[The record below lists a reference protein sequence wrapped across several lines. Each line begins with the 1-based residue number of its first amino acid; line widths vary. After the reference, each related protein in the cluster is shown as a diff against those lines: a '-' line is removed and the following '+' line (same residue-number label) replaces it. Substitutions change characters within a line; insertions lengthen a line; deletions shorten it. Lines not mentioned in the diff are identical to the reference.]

1 MPVIKLSSVGQGG
14 GADLDEVFEVDDELF
29 GRLRETVD
37 AQDDLTMPEAFR
49 RGLQHVVDQ
58 GPLGGGGQQ

>member
-14 GADLDEVFEVDDELF
+14 PTLDEVFEVDDDLF
-29 GRLRETVD
+29 GRLVQTVD

-49 RGLQHVVDQ
+49 RGIQAVVDQ
-58 GPLGGGGQQ
+58 GPLGGGQQ

>member
-1 MPVIKLSSVGQGG
+1 MPIIKLSGV
-14 GADLDEVFEVDDELF
+14 DLDQEIELDDDLF
-29 GRLRETVD
+29 GRFLDTVD

-49 RGLQHVVDQ
+49 RGLQHVVDE

>member
-1 MPVIKLSSVGQGG
+1 MPIIKLSLVGQGPEP
-14 GADLDEVFEVDDELF
+14 DEVIELDEALY

-37 AQDDLTMPEAFR
+37 AQPDLTMPEAFR

>member
-1 MPVIKLSSVGQGG
+1 MPVIKLSSVGGHG
-14 GADLDEVFEVDDELF
+14 PSLDEVIELDDDLF
-29 GRLRETVD
+29 GKVRATVD
-37 AQDDLTMPEAFR
+37 AQDDLTLPEAFR